1 MGSIQN
7 LDLAIT
13 FTGLFSPETFEQ
25 KYFKNLEGAVIH
37 NIV

>member
-7 LDLAIT
+7 LDLAIA

-25 KYFKNLEGAVIH
+25 KYFKNLEESVVH